1 MKTELVQD
9 DLFLKKIYGKALVPC
24 VLSILSGNINLLAD
38 GMIVGQYIGPGAL
51 AAVSL
56 CVPVYL
62 VLCILGSFL
71 YPVRQ
76 SALLRLPDPAGWM
89 RHSGSVARQRRCA
102 LWHLW

>member
-62 VLCILGSFL
+62 VLCILGSFF
-71 YPVRQ
+71 V
-76 SALLRLPDPAGWM
+76 SGCKGAG
-89 RHSGSVARQRRCA
+89 GV
-102 LWHLW
+102 